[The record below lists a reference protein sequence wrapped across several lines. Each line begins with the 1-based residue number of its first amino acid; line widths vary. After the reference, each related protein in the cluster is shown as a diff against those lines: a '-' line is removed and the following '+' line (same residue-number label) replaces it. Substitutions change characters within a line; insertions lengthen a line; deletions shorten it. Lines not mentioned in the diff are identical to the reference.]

1 MEILHRCYG
10 TTELFNGSSIHDN
23 SCRFFL
29 ALLCQKLSGSKVIPP
44 PSFGSQKWPSH
55 TAPES
60 HKCFSSGKL
69 EYAWWTMTKTYKL
82 LFKMHNYNKIY
93 KLNTVS
99 IMSLLLVRPAFHL
112 VHLTGNIVILPS
124 SRHFIRSYLIDS
136 WLITP
141 LRNFAKIFIVYKSGG
156 KCNCEEP
163 TILKFQI
170 ASGRPCASMW
180 CCALLLVEQ
189 QSAFSH
195 RRMDTLG

>member
-1 MEILHRCYG
+1 MLRNYRVVQ
-10 TTELFNGSSIHDN
+10 TEVQSTITRAG
-23 SCRFFL
+23 FFL
-29 ALLCQKLSGSKVIPP
+29 PCYAKSCPARKWSPLLVLAAKNDLPTPLLKAINVSPLANLSMPDELW
-44 PSFGSQKWPSH
+44 Q
-55 TAPES
+55 
-60 HKCFSSGKL
+60 
-69 EYAWWTMTKTYKL
+69 TYKL

-93 KLNTVS
+93 KLSTVS

-112 VHLTGNIVILPS
+112 VRLTGNIVILPS
-124 SRHFIRSYLIDS
+124 SRHFIRSCLIDS

-141 LRNFAKIFIVYKSGG
+141 LRNFAKTFIVYKSGG

-195 RRMDTLG
+195 RRMGTLG